1 MDILNHH
8 SWNLGYKEA
17 IDIQETLSKKLILKG
32 DLYNIQKI
40 AGVDSRYIKN
50 TNSIVSVV
58 IIFSFPE
65 LKIIEVKYCSLKV
78 DFPYM
83 PGFLAFREGPSI
95 ENCFKSLTNI
105 PDVIFFDGHGFCH
118 PRRFGLASHLGLIL
132 NLPSI
137 GCAKSNLC
145 GEYELPVLKRGN
157 FAYIRE
163 RDEII
168 GAVLVTKDNVNPAF
182 ISVGHRMSLQTAI
195 ALTLEVSKY
204 RIPEPIRR
212 AHNFLKSLI

>member
-182 ISVGHRMSLQTAI
+182 ISVGHRMSLQTAT

>member
-78 DFPYM
+78 DFPYI

-182 ISVGHRMSLQTAI
+182 ISVGHRMSLQTAT